1 VVSETDKVGKE
12 SLFQAIQ
19 KAFDI
24 FFSFA
29 EEIVG
34 ESKAIEFLQESY
46 QLTEKYY
53 AHISRMQ
60 LDLNRKLMYK
70 SREIGDKEVLGFSL
84 WMHKFMVKLSDFMI
98 GIGHIEPEKMLGDLS
113 DILKSYGFFDY
124 YEQAR
129 ELRY

>member
-1 VVSETDKVGKE
+1 MSAESDRASSE
-12 SLFQAIQ
+12 SLFQTMQ

-29 EEIVG
+29 EGIVG

-46 QLTEKYY
+46 QLTKNYY
-53 AHISRMQ
+53 AHISCMQ
-60 LDLNRKLMYK
+60 LDLNRKLIYK

-98 GIGHIEPEKMLGDLS
+98 GIGHVEPEKMLGDLS
-113 DILKSYGFFDY
+113 DTLKSYGFFDY

-129 ELRY
+129 DLRY